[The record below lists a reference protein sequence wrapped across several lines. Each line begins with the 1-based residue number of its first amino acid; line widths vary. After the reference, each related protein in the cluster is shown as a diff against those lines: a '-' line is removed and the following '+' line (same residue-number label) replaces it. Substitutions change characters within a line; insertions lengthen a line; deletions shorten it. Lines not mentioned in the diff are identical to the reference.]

1 MKKLMIYS
9 ILSFLVFMS
18 ALLFH
23 SFMESKQTEAA
34 TTKETYIIT
43 HTDSQGIE
51 GTAKD
56 NTGVYITK
64 SDLNKLSKQELKI
77 GDQIK
82 VTFADYETILK
93 VEKVN

>member
-1 MKKLMIYS
+1 MNKKLMLYS

-23 SFMESKQTEAA
+23 SFMQSKQTEAA
-34 TTKETYIIT
+34 TTKETYLIT
-43 HTDSQGIE
+43 RTGSHGIE

-56 NTGVYITK
+56 NTGVYIAK
-64 SDLNKLSKQELKI
+64 EDLNGLEVYT
-77 GDQIK
+77 GDLIK